1 MTNDKGKA
9 RYYSNKSKRIGMKYI
24 KRIDQYI
31 IKKYLGTFFL
41 AILLIISI
49 SIVFDISE
57 NIDDFITKKAPL
69 KAIVLDYYLNFIP
82 YYANLFSALFT
93 FIAVIFF
100 TSKMAYNSEI
110 IAILASGITY
120 NRLMR
125 PYLIASG
132 VIAIMSWSL
141 GNFVIPSATASRV
154 NFRNTYISNDFV
166 NSDKNIH
173 RQLEPGMYVYMQS
186 YNNKLDVGYR
196 FAIDQLDGKRLVS
209 KLIAESIKWDRDKK
223 KWVIQNYY
231 VRDMHGPQEIIRT
244 GTAIDTTLR
253 MLPADFGQQNSKE
266 ETMDYWQIKA
276 YIKDLKLR
284 GVDNVARYEQERYK
298 RTAQPASAFILAIIG
313 VSLASRRMRGGMGIQ
328 LVIGLLLS
336 FSYIMFM
343 QVSTIFAIKAGF
355 NALFAVWLPNLV
367 YAVIAIRLYLWAS
380 K

>member
-1 MTNDKGKA
+1 MA
-9 RYYSNKSKRIGMKYI
+9 IKYI

-41 AILLIISI
+41 AIALIISI
-49 SIVFDISE
+49 SMIFDVSE
-57 NIDDFITKKAPL
+57 NIDDFITKNAPL
-69 KAIVLDYYLNFIP
+69 KAIILDYYLNFIP

-110 IAILASGITY
+110 IAILASGVSY
-120 NRLMR
+120 KRLMR
-125 PYLIASG
+125 PYMIASG
-132 VIAIMSWSL
+132 VIALMSWVL
-141 GNFVIPSATASRV
+141 GNFVIPSATEARV

-166 NSDKNIH
+166 NVDKNIH

-196 FAIDQLDGKRLVS
+196 FSLERFDGKKLVS
-209 KLIAESIKWDRDKK
+209 KIMAESVKWDRDRK

-231 VRDMHGPQEIIRT
+231 ERDMHSTQEVIRS
-244 GTAIDTTLR
+244 GVAMDVNLR
-253 MLPADFGQQNSKE
+253 MLPADFGQQNAKE
-266 ETMDYWQIKA
+266 ETMDYRQITA

-284 GVDNVARYEQERYK
+284 GVDNVARYEQENYK
-298 RTAQPASAFILAIIG
+298 RTAGPVSTFILSVIG
-313 VSLASRRMRGGMGIQ
+313 VSLASRRMRGGLGIH
-328 LVIGLLLS
+328 LGLGLLLS

-343 QVSTIFAIKAGF
+343 QVSTIFAVKVGF
-355 NALFAVWLPNLV
+355 NTLLAVWLPNMIYSL
-367 YAVIAIRLYLWAS
+367 IAIGLYRWAS

>member
-1 MTNDKGKA
+1 
-9 RYYSNKSKRIGMKYI
+9 MKYI
-24 KRIDQYI
+24 KSIDLYI

-41 AILLIISI
+41 SIILIISI
-49 SIVFDISE
+49 AIIFDVSE

-69 KAIVLDYYLNFIP
+69 KAIILDYYLNFIP

-110 IAILASGITY
+110 IAILSSGITY

-132 VIAIMSWSL
+132 IIALMSWTL
-141 GNFVIPSATASRV
+141 GNFVIPSATAARV
-154 NFRNTYISNDFV
+154 NFRNTYISNEFV
-166 NSDKNIH
+166 NRDKDIH
-173 RQLEPGMYVYMQS
+173 RQLQPGVYVYMQS

-196 FAIDQLDGKRLVS
+196 FSVDQFEGKRLVS
-209 KLIAESIKWDRDKK
+209 KLMAESIKWDRDKK

-231 VRDMHGPQEIIRT
+231 IRDMHSPQEIIRT

-253 MLPADFGQQNSKE
+253 MYPADFGQQNSKE
-266 ETMDYWQIKA
+266 ETMDYWKIKA
-276 YIKDLKLR
+276 YIKDLNLR
-284 GVDNVARYEQERYK
+284 GVDNVACYEQEIYK
-298 RTAQPASAFILAIIG
+298 RTSQPASAFILAIIG
-313 VSLASRRMRGGMGIQ
+313 VSLASRRMRGGLGIQ
-328 LVIGLLLS
+328 LVLGLFLS

-343 QVSTIFAIKAGF
+343 QISTIFAIKAGF
-355 NALFAVWLPNLV
+355 NPLFAVWLPNLV
-367 YAVIAIRLYLWAS
+367 YAFIATGLYLWAS

>member
-1 MTNDKGKA
+1 LTNDKGKE

-100 TSKMAYNSEI
+100 TRKMAYNSEI